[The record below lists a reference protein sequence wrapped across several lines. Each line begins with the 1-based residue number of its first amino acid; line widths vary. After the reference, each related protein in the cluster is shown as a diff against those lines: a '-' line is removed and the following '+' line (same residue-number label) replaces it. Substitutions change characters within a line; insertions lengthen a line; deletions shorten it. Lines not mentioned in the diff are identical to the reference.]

1 MLSHRLDLRSCR
13 CWRTPSAAQ
22 AQSAP
27 PQTTPPPSEGG
38 TSANRPS
45 LSADDLVSGVV
56 RIKAMIN
63 PDGRTVETL
72 GREREGSGVVID
84 ANGLIVTIGYLMVE
98 AHAAEITTNEGR
110 TVPADVVGYDYD
122 TGFGLL
128 RATVPLKVRPMPLGK
143 SSDIKKGDRVLV
155 AAGGGVEM
163 VGAAEIAA
171 KREFAGYWEYL
182 LDEALFAAPPHP
194 AWSGAALVS
203 REGRLLGIGS
213 LVVGD
218 TSGTG
223 AGPPGNMFVPID
235 LLPPILADLVANGR
249 VAARAKPWL
258 GLNTAETAGGLVVNR
273 VTKGGPA
280 EKAGVRKGD
289 AILGI
294 GSAKTTKLGDF
305 YRKLFASG
313 QAGATI
319 PLDLKRERRNAAV
332 GTQVRRPARASQTE
346 FDILSLFPPLASFLQ
361 IDLHIEAL
369 RMDVPWDK
377 DCAGGSET

>member
-1 MLSHRLDLRSCR
+1 MPHALQRNRPPAILPSLCLGIVLALCVMGTSISARSQTPSPQSPPPADGLPPAN
-13 CWRTPSAAQ
+13 RTP
-22 AQSAP
+22 
-27 PQTTPPPSEGG
+27 
-38 TSANRPS
+38 
-45 LSADDLVSGVV
+45 LSAEDLVSGVV
-56 RIKAMIN
+56 RIKTMIN

-84 ANGLIVTIGYLMVE
+84 ANGLVVTIGYLMVE
-98 AHAAEITTNEGR
+98 AHAAEITTNDGR
-110 TVPADVVGYDYD
+110 TVQADVVGYDYD

-128 RATVPLKVRPMPLGK
+128 RATAPLKVRPMPFGK
-143 SSDIKKGDRVLV
+143 SAEAKKGDRVLV

-163 VGAAEIAA
+163 VGAAEVAA

-182 LDEALFAAPPHP
+182 LDEALFATPPHP

-213 LVVGD
+213 LVVSD

-223 AGPPGNMFVPID
+223 AGGPGNMFVPID
-235 LLPPILADLVANGR
+235 LLPPILADLVTNGR
-249 VAARAKPWL
+249 VSARAKPWL
-258 GLNTAETAGGLVVNR
+258 GLNTAEVDGGLVVNR

-289 AILGI
+289 SILGI
-294 GSAKTTKLGDF
+294 GGTQAAKLGDF

-319 PLDLKRERRNAAV
+319 PLDLKRNGE
-332 GTQVRRPARASQTE
+332 T
-346 FDILSLFPPLASFLQ
+346 
-361 IDLHIEAL
+361 L
-369 RMDVPWDK
+369 RLELKSVDRHEHLK
-377 DCAGGSET
+377 LNSTF

>member
-1 MLSHRLDLRSCR
+1 MPHSRNRKTHSGIVPGCRLALLVLLFGLSATGS
-13 CWRTPSAAQ
+13 T
-22 AQSAP
+22 QSQGPPQLPTEAP
-27 PQTTPPPSEGG
+27 PSTGAPADRPAV
-38 TSANRPS
+38 SAE
-45 LSADDLVSGVV
+45 DIVSGVV
-56 RIKAMIN
+56 RIKTTIN

-84 ANGLIVTIGYLMVE
+84 ANGLVVTIGYLMVE
-98 AHAAEITTNEGR
+98 AHAVEITTNDGR
-110 TVPADVVGYDYD
+110 TVQADVVGYDYD

-128 RATVPLKVRPMPLGK
+128 RATAPLKVRPMPLGK
-143 SSDIKKGDRVLV
+143 SADSKKGDRVLV
-155 AAGGGVEM
+155 AAGGGIDM

-182 LDEALFAAPPHP
+182 LDEALFATPPHP

-218 TSGTG
+218 TSGAG

-249 VAARAKPWL
+249 VSARIKPWL
-258 GLNTAETAGGLVVNR
+258 GLNTAESAGGLVVNR

-289 AILGI
+289 AIVGI
-294 GSAKTTKLGDF
+294 GGTTTAKLGDF
-305 YRKLFASG
+305 YRKLFGSG
-313 QAGATI
+313 AAGVTI
-319 PLDLKRERRNAAV
+319 PLDIKRDGEPLRLELKSVDRHEHLKLNS
-332 GTQVRRPARASQTE
+332 T
-346 FDILSLFPPLASFLQ
+346 F
-361 IDLHIEAL
+361 
-369 RMDVPWDK
+369 
-377 DCAGGSET
+377 